1 MGLKH
6 KSLSIIHRR
15 QCHFYCCSAYCTRI
29 ARDCGQVAQQQAFSL
44 YWFRCEKVVH
54 QRTLHID
61 TFQRWFVAPNVM
73 SPYAH
78 LISIAVCV
86 CVCERE
92 IERHRENEHQ
102 YVIVYIWFSTRQS
115 LVWQYFALF
124 FTSILYSAWVGR
136 EIKTKH
142 GFIYRVWNKDRFLLK
157 MLCKCVFKIRLLNL
171 HKLIFTSPDKELT
184 KRENWNFPPRW
195 IKHLFCSTIE
205 YR

>member
-1 MGLKH
+1 MPFLLLFGILYTDSTGLWAGSSATSIFAVLVSVW
-6 KSLSIIHRR
+6 KSGASADTSHWYFPEMIRGTER
-15 QCHFYCCSAYCTRI
+15 NVTVCSF
-29 ARDCGQVAQQQAFSL
+29 DFDS
-44 YWFRCEKVVH
+44 
-54 QRTLHID
+54 
-61 TFQRWFVAPNVM
+61 
-73 SPYAH
+73 
-78 LISIAVCV
+78 CV
-86 CVCERE
+86 CVWERNRKAQRKWTS
-92 IERHRENEHQ
+92 ICHCVH
-102 YVIVYIWFSTRQS
+102 
-115 LVWQYFALF
+115 LVFNSSITCVTVFCTLF

-184 KRENWNFPPRW
+184 KRENWNFLPRW

>member
-1 MGLKH
+1 MPFLLLFGILYTDSTGLWAGSSATSIFAVLVSVW
-6 KSLSIIHRR
+6 KSGASADTSHWYFPEMIRGTER
-15 QCHFYCCSAYCTRI
+15 NVTVCSF
-29 ARDCGQVAQQQAFSL
+29 DFDS
-44 YWFRCEKVVH
+44 
-54 QRTLHID
+54 
-61 TFQRWFVAPNVM
+61 
-73 SPYAH
+73 
-78 LISIAVCV
+78 CV

-184 KRENWNFPPRW
+184 KRENWNFLPRW